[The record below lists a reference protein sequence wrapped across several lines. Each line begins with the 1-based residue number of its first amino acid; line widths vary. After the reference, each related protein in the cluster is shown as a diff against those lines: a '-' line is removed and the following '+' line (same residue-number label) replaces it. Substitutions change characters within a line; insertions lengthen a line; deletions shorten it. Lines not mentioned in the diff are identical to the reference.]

1 MRRREFISLLGGA
14 ATLPLAAHAQQPAMP
29 VIGFL
34 STLSPSNMAANVM
47 NEFRQ
52 GLKEAGFVEGQ
63 NVKIEYRWA
72 EGHYDRLPALAADLV
87 HRQVAVIAATGGEP
101 SPQVVKAATQTI
113 PIVFMANGDP
123 VAAGLV
129 ASLNRPGGNLTGVT
143 IFGMMA
149 AGKRLELLRQLMPK
163 AGMIAYLMNPNNPNW
178 ELDNVQAAARS
189 LGQQILVLNA
199 DSDREIDTA
208 FATVAQQ
215 RVAALLVAS
224 DPLFFDR
231 RDQLIALAARQAVP
245 AIYYLRAFS
254 QAGGLLSY
262 GNNLADMYR
271 QVGTYTGRVLNG
283 ERPADLPV
291 MHSGAHYRHVWEG
304 DYMQVFEGAYF
315 ADSLAMADKDG
326 RIGEVRADPNLSL
339 RAFWDIGGAG
349 ARADA
354 TAIWVVQ
361 FVTSEIRVLDY
372 IELRGQKVGDVLAEL
387 RHRGWEKAICHLP
400 HDGSNANNVTGKT
413 YEDHI
418 REAGFST
425 TVTRNA
431 GAGAARRRIEAVRR
445 LFPKMWF
452 NLTPTEKR

>member
-1 MRRREFISLLGGA
+1 MLGIGRRDFITLLGGSA
-14 ATLPLAAHAQQPAMP
+14 VAWPLGASAQQAAMS
-29 VIGFL
+29 VVGFL
-34 STLSPSNMAANVM
+34 STLSPSNMATNVM

-52 GLKEAGFVEGQ
+52 GLKETGFVEDQ

-72 EGHYDRLPALAADLV
+72 EGHYDRLPALAAELV

-163 AGMIAYLMNPNNPNW
+163 AGTIAYLMNPNNPNS
-178 ELDNVQAAARS
+178 ELDNVQSAARS

-199 DSDREIDTA
+199 DSDREIDVA
-208 FATVAQQ
+208 FATIAQQ

-231 RDQLIALAARQAVP
+231 RDQLIALTARQAIP

-262 GNNLADMYR
+262 GNNLTDMYR
-271 QVGTYTGRVLNG
+271 QVGTYTGRILNG

-291 MHSGAHYRHVWEG
+291 LQSTK
-304 DYMQVFEGAYF
+304 FELVINRKTAKALGLEIPPTLIAI
-315 ADSLAMADKDG
+315 AD
-326 RIGEVRADPNLSL
+326 EV
-339 RAFWDIGGAG
+339 
-349 ARADA
+349 
-354 TAIWVVQ
+354 
-361 FVTSEIRVLDY
+361 
-372 IELRGQKVGDVLAEL
+372 IE
-387 RHRGWEKAICHLP
+387 
-400 HDGSNANNVTGKT
+400 
-413 YEDHI
+413 
-418 REAGFST
+418 
-425 TVTRNA
+425 
-431 GAGAARRRIEAVRR
+431 
-445 LFPKMWF
+445 
-452 NLTPTEKR
+452 

>member
-1 MRRREFISLLGGA
+1 MRRREFITLLSGA
-14 ATLPLAAHAQQPAMP
+14 ATTWPLAARAQQPTMP
-29 VIGFL
+29 MVGFL
-34 STLSPSNMAANVM
+34 STLSPTNMAANVM

-52 GLKEAGFVEGQ
+52 GLKEAGFVDGQ

-87 HRQVAVIAATGGEP
+87 RRQVAVIAATGGEP

-113 PIVFMANGDP
+113 PVVFMANGDP

-163 AGMIAYLMNPNNPNW
+163 AGTIGYLMNPNNPNR

-199 DSDREIDTA
+199 DGGREIDTA
-208 FATVAQQ
+208 FATIAQQ

-231 RDQLIALAARQAVP
+231 RDQLIALAARQAIP

-262 GNNLADMYR
+262 GNNLTDMYR
-271 QVGTYTGRVLNG
+271 QVGIYTGRILNG
-283 ERPADLPV
+283 ERPANLPV
-291 MHSGAHYRHVWEG
+291 MQSTR
-304 DYMQVFEGAYF
+304 
-315 ADSLAMADKDG
+315 
-326 RIGEVRADPNLSL
+326 L
-339 RAFWDIGGAG
+339 R
-349 ARADA
+349 R
-354 TAIWVVQ
+354 
-361 FVTSEIRVLDY
+361 
-372 IELRGQKVGDVLAEL
+372 
-387 RHRGWEKAICHLP
+387 
-400 HDGSNANNVTGKT
+400 
-413 YEDHI
+413 
-418 REAGFST
+418 
-425 TVTRNA
+425 
-431 GAGAARRRIEAVRR
+431 
-445 LFPKMWF
+445 
-452 NLTPTEKR
+452 

>member
-1 MRRREFISLLGGA
+1 MQFGQLRRREFVALLGSA
-14 ATLPLAAHAQQPAMP
+14 AVSPLTARAQQPP

-87 HRQVAVIAATGGEP
+87 RRQVAVIAATGGEP
-101 SPQVVKAATQTI
+101 SPQVAKAATKTI

-163 AGMIAYLMNPNNPNW
+163 AGTIAYLMNPNNPNR
-178 ELDNVQAAARS
+178 EFDNVQAAARL

-199 DSDREIDTA
+199 DGGREIDTA
-208 FATVAQQ
+208 FATIAQQ
-215 RVAALLVAS
+215 GVAALLVAS

-231 RDQLIALAARQAVP
+231 RDQLIALAARQAIP

-262 GNNLADMYR
+262 GSNLADMYR

-283 ERPADLPV
+283 ERPTDLPV
-291 MHSGAHYRHVWEG
+291 MQSTK
-304 DYMQVFEGAYF
+304 FELVINLKTAKALGLEVPPTLLAI
-315 ADSLAMADKDG
+315 AD
-326 RIGEVRADPNLSL
+326 EV
-339 RAFWDIGGAG
+339 
-349 ARADA
+349 
-354 TAIWVVQ
+354 
-361 FVTSEIRVLDY
+361 
-372 IELRGQKVGDVLAEL
+372 IE
-387 RHRGWEKAICHLP
+387 
-400 HDGSNANNVTGKT
+400 
-413 YEDHI
+413 
-418 REAGFST
+418 
-425 TVTRNA
+425 
-431 GAGAARRRIEAVRR
+431 
-445 LFPKMWF
+445 
-452 NLTPTEKR
+452 